1 MSHETTLRPKVP
13 LSESPILRRY
23 REKTPGSARLH
34 ARAVGLI
41 PDGITHV
48 SRYLEPHPPFVTR
61 AAASRKW
68 DVDGNEYVDYVGGH
82 GSLLLGHNHPA
93 VVEAVVAQLARGTHY
108 GASHELELEWAEWI
122 RRLVPSAERIR
133 FTNSGT
139 EATHLALRVARAA
152 TGKPMVLRFAGHFHG
167 WHDHVAF
174 SDESAPGIVKAL
186 TEHILISPP
195 GDSSAFQALCN
206 QRDDIAAVLIEPT
219 GATFGQVPVR
229 SEFLAE
235 LRRETSRRGIVLIF
249 DEVISGFRCSPGGAQ
264 GFYGVTPDL
273 TTLAKILAGGFP
285 GGALVGRADL
295 LSVLQHRRTSAG
307 LKLPDVP
314 HPGTFNANPVS
325 ATAGIAT
332 LRLVEQG
339 DFIDRAN
346 RAAAAIRDGFNAVI
360 HRLGGSWCAYG
371 EFSAFHVYPNPRPEP
386 VSPGDIYAGKV
397 HWSGLKGATPI
408 ELQQK
413 VRAGFLSE
421 GVDAFY
427 WPGGLVSGV
436 HGAEDVDRTVS
447 AFERV
452 LRMLADEGEL
462 A

>member
-23 REKTPGSARLH
+23 CEKTPGSARLH

-61 AAASRKW
+61 AAGSRKW

-108 GASHELELEWAEWI
+108 GASHELELEWAEMDPAPGP
-122 RRLVPSAERIR
+122 VGERIR

-152 TGKPMVLRFAGHFHG
+152 TGKPMVVRFAGHFHG

-295 LSVLQHRRTSAG
+295 LSVLQHRRTSDRLEASRRAASGDLQRQPCLGYGRHRDSPTGGARRFHRSCQPRSGGDPRRVQRGHPPARRVLVCLRRVLGVSRLPEPETRAG
-307 LKLPDVP
+307 LARR
-314 HPGTFNANPVS
+314 H
-325 ATAGIAT
+325 
-332 LRLVEQG
+332 LRGQG
-339 DFIDRAN
+339 PLERIEGSDTDRAPAEGPG
-346 RAAAAIRDGFNAVI
+346 R
-360 HRLGGSWCAYG
+360 
-371 EFSAFHVYPNPRPEP
+371 FS
-386 VSPGDIYAGKV
+386 
-397 HWSGLKGATPI
+397 
-408 ELQQK
+408 
-413 VRAGFLSE
+413 
-421 GVDAFY
+421 
-427 WPGGLVSGV
+427 
-436 HGAEDVDRTVS
+436 
-447 AFERV
+447 
-452 LRMLADEGEL
+452 LRRG
-462 A
+462 